1 LKKDWKPNVPPVIV
15 PPTPA
20 TPDDQHLWAVVSTWT
35 NGGHGSTTRAVAAA
49 LKEWAKA
56 KQLT

>member
-1 LKKDWKPNVPPVIV
+1 MVIILPDTSDGPVKI
-15 PPTPA
+15 A
-20 TPDDQHLWAVVSTWT
+20 TADDQHLWALVSTWAE
-35 NGGHGSTTRAVAAA
+35 GGHGSTTRAVAAA

>member
-1 LKKDWKPNVPPVIV
+1 MVIILPDTSDGPVKI
-15 PPTPA
+15 A
-20 TPDDQHLWAVVSTWT
+20 TADDQHLWALVSVWVDRRHT
-35 NGGHGSTTRAVAAA
+35 GTTAPIAAA